1 MFISEIKE
9 IYEFFELRT
18 NPITTLYRLHNI
30 ALTIFVAVSIN
41 TKHCTEIICS
51 FFRFFRC

>member
-1 MFISEIKE
+1 MLKEIFISEIKQ

-30 ALTIFVAVSIN
+30 ALIIIVAISFN
-41 TKHCTEIICS
+41 TKHWAEIIC
-51 FFRFFRC
+51 